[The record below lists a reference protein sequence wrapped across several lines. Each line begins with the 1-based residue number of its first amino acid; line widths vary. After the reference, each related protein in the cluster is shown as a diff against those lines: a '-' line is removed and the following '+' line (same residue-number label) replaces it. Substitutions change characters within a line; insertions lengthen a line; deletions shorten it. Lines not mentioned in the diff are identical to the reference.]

1 MLQDQVIGQLKRS
14 WIQLEIVKE
23 KKQTSF
29 GSSKLKSKKSNQNS
43 KVMEW
48 TKILNWIKSL
58 SPYGKA
64 LILVAAAAAIAAML
78 FGTAGC
84 SVNHKV
90 VQSAYNTATG
100 DSIIIKYEQW
110 GKTTKM

>member
-1 MLQDQVIGQLKRS
+1 M
-14 WIQLEIVKE
+14 
-23 KKQTSF
+23 
-29 GSSKLKSKKSNQNS
+29 KLKSKKSNQNS
-43 KVMEW
+43 KAMEW
-48 TKILNWIKSL
+48 TKVWNWIKSL

-64 LILVAAAAAIAAML
+64 LVLVAAAAAIAAML
-78 FGTAGC
+78 FGAAGC

-110 GKTTKM
+110 GKTIKN